1 MLRVLL
7 TFVVVAGLSSFA
19 YAADKCDGK
28 KSDKSK
34 VAAKGEKK
42 TPEDYFKMLKNG
54 GTGELTL
61 AEFQAPVKKH
71 VTDEAKL
78 AEAMK
83 RSEERFQDMDTDK
96 SGTVSLE
103 EFKAAPRPQHGKHG
117 DKHEHKKADK

>member
-28 KSDKSK
+28 KCDKSK

-42 TPEDYFKMLKNG
+42 TPEDYFKMLDTNG
-54 GTGELTL
+54 DGKLSLE
-61 AEFQAPVKKH
+61 EFQAPVKKH

-78 AEAMK
+78 AKALEGSAKRFKAM
-83 RSEERFQDMDTDK
+83 DK
-96 SGTVSLE
+96 DGDGSVSLE
-103 EFKAAPRPQHGKHG
+103 EFKAASRPQHDGKH
-117 DKHEHKKADK
+117 DKHKNDAK